1 MKLTID
7 QQLQLSVLLSHL
19 ADHDFGDLPGF
30 VAGQWSRENLRSLT
44 EDVARKPLAD
54 RRTGS

>member
-7 QQLQLSVLLSHL
+7 QQLQLSILLTHL

-30 VAGQWSRENLRSLT
+30 QSGEWSRKNLESLT
-44 EDVARKPLAD
+44 RDIARKPLPD
-54 RRTGS
+54 LRT